1 MTSEVTARGP
11 AGGEAVAE
19 RGTDRMRG
27 LTVRAAV
34 PHLLGARSDREP
46 A

>member
-1 MTSEVTARGP
+1 MTSEVTARDP

-19 RGTDRMRG
+19 RGLDRKRG
-27 LTVRAAV
+27 LTVQAAV
-34 PHLLGARSDREP
+34 PHPLGARSDREP